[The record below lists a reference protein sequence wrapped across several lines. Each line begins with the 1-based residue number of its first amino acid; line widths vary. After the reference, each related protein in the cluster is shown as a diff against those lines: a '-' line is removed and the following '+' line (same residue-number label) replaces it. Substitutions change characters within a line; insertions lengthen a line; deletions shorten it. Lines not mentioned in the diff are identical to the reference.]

1 MSLAVNMGRW
11 QLGTL
16 VLSRRRAMRRL
27 RLANCW
33 RILGFTRNP
42 SGRKRGHGLHNHETP
57 EKAEGFR
64 VFQEP
69 CWAGGENLACV
80 RPSTPK
86 TGCICLEC
94 SEEMTEMAENKALF
108 SFFPN
113 ALMASNKAED
123 HWYRIFVMWYLVGM
137 QLLCVVMLTLSVRKE
152 RQSAAKRDAEP
163 SR

>member
-80 RPSTPK
+80 RTRARMRKRRFWNMRPSCHRKLRQPHESWARK
-86 TGCICLEC
+86 E
-94 SEEMTEMAENKALF
+94 AN
-108 SFFPN
+108 
-113 ALMASNKAED
+113 
-123 HWYRIFVMWYLVGM
+123 
-137 QLLCVVMLTLSVRKE
+137 SVRWHCIVFDPE
-152 RQSAAKRDAEP
+152 TI
-163 SR
+163 SRK